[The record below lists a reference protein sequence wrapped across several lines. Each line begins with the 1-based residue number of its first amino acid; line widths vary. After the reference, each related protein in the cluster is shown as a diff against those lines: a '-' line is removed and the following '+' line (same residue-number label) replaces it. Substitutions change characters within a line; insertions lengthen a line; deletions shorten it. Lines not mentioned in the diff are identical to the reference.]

1 VRPRVRKWAGR
12 LLGVGVAVIFLVLL
26 VGVPLGGSFLIT
38 NTRFSFPDPGPS
50 DPVEMGLD
58 VTPVQFESEDGVQL
72 YGWWNPSEGGWPVIV
87 FVHGLNRS
95 RIELLER
102 AAESRRRGYGTLLF
116 DLRNHGESDRAFTTL
131 GIDESMDV
139 CAAEAFVESSAP
151 GRSIVLWGV
160 SLGASTALLS
170 ANHCSGAIAAIADS
184 SFLSFE
190 DTVSHHFE
198 LITPLPSFPIADI
211 LIGITQWRM
220 GFTLDEG
227 DVELAVANHPDL
239 AVLIVAGT
247 NDQRMPPDVA
257 RRLHAASSNPNS
269 EILMIDGA
277 RHGQALQE
285 SPERYLAAVFG
296 FLDHVVPTRAE

>member
-1 VRPRVRKWAGR
+1 MGLAG
-12 LLGVGVAVIFLVLL
+12 IFLVLF
-26 VGVPLGGSFLIT
+26 VGVPLGGSLLIT
-38 NTRFSFPDPGPS
+38 NTSFSFPDSGPS
-50 DPVEMGLD
+50 DPAEMGLD
-58 VTPVQFESEDGVQL
+58 VTAVRFESEDGVAL
-72 YGWWNPSEGGWPVIV
+72 YGWWNPGEDGWPVIV

-131 GIDESMDV
+131 GIDESIDV

-151 GRSIVLWGV
+151 GRSIALWGV

-190 DTVSHHFE
+190 ETVSHHFE
-198 LITPLPSFPIADI
+198 LITPLPSFPIANI
-211 LIGITQWRM
+211 LIEITRRRM
-220 GFTLDEG
+220 DFTLDEG

-239 AVLIVAGT
+239 AVLFIAGT
-247 NDQRMPPDVA
+247 DDERMPPDVA

-269 EILMIDGA
+269 EILVINGA
-277 RHGQALQE
+277 RHGQAFQE
-285 SPERYLAAVFG
+285 APRRYLAAVFG
-296 FLDHVVPTRAE
+296 FLDRVVPTLSE